1 MEKEEWINNR
11 TADPNKIGKLWW
23 NKMYNQCH
31 LPFGEIKDPVPQ
43 DIEKKMMCEFLQR
56 QQQTPEDIANW
67 MDNLGTRGI
76 IRGIFSD
83 VDGKTAN
90 GTPET
95 LKTILDMAYKVSTKD
110 QKQTTNN
117 SNIPSNL
124 YEM

>member
-1 MEKEEWINNR
+1 MLTGWI
-11 TADPNKIGKLWW
+11 IWE
-23 NKMYNQCH
+23 Q
-31 LPFGEIKDPVPQ
+31 
-43 DIEKKMMCEFLQR
+43 
-56 QQQTPEDIANW
+56 
-67 MDNLGTRGI
+67 
-76 IRGIFSD
+76 GIFSD

-95 LKTILDMAYKVSTKD
+95 LKTILDMAYRVSTKD